1 MAKKKGDEL
10 AKRHGGTPRAP
21 DLHKVH
27 QVFEWILE
35 GKAEHLVRAEIAVNW
50 PDEDA
55 RPILLAA
62 VMRFQERGAF
72 DPLIVTGLCF
82 EMYRHVY
89 EKALVIGDLATALR
103 AAKQMA
109 DLAKV

>member
-1 MAKKKGDEL
+1 MAKKKGNEL
-10 AKRHGGTPRAP
+10 AKRRTPQLGP
-21 DLHKVH
+21 DSSKVH

-35 GKAEHLVRAEIAVNW
+35 GKAEHVIRAEIAAHW

-55 RPILLAA
+55 KPLLLAA
-62 VMRFQERGAF
+62 VMALHQRAAF
-72 DPLIVTGLCF
+72 DPLTVIGLVF

-89 EKALVIGDLATALR
+89 KLALDTGDLATALR